1 MIEVRELRRAFG
13 GVVALDGVSLT
24 LAEGERRA
32 VIGPNG
38 AGKTTLINTLAGETA
53 PSGGTIRLAGRDITQ
68 LRPWQRARLGLAHV
82 YQRTE
87 LFASLSARDNVALA
101 IAGFLRARRG
111 SVHVNGADLTAA
123 PPHQVARAG
132 VALVPQGRRIFGDL
146 TVREN
151 IAVAARPIPNG
162 WDEAKVMELFPIL
175 ARRRA
180 VRGDQLSGG
189 EQQMLAIARALVR
202 NPTVLLLDE
211 PSEGLAPKLV
221 EQVGEILERLRATG
235 LALLLVEQNLALA
248 TRVGQRVLVM
258 NKGMIVFAGTPA
270 ELAAHRDI
278 ETRYLGV

>member
-1 MIEVRELRRAFG
+1 MSGSALAVHGLHAYYGESHVLQGIDLEVAPAEA
-13 GVVALDGVSLT
+13 VSL
-24 LAEGERRA
+24 
-32 VIGPNG
+32 IGRNG
-38 AGKTTLINTLAGETA
+38 AGKTT
-53 PSGGTIRLAGRDITQ
+53 TIA
-68 LRPWQRARLGLAHV
+68 
-82 YQRTE
+82 
-87 LFASLSARDNVALA
+87 A
-101 IAGFLRARRG
+101 IAGFLRPRSG

-123 PPHQVARAG
+123 PAHQVARAG

-146 TVREN
+146 TVGEN

-221 EQVGEILERLRATG
+221 EQVGEILEGLRATG
-235 LALLLVEQNLALA
+235 LALLLVEQNLGLA
-248 TRVGQRVLVM
+248 TKVGQRVLVM
-258 NKGMIVFAGTPA
+258 NKGTIVFAGTPA
-270 ELAAHRDI
+270 ELAAHRDV
-278 ETRYLGV
+278 EARYLGV